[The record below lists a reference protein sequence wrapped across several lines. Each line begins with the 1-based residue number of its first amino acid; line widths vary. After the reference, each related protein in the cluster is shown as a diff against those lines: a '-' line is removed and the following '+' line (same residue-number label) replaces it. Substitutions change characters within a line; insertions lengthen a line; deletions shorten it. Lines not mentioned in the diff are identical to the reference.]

1 MPLQAKRPS
10 EKLSIKYIY
19 LNRTKYIYLNNILNN
34 MKKNYNFILLIT
46 LLIVLI
52 GCETNSTPVYT
63 INPTPEIISNFV
75 GETIPFQVDYSVKNG
90 KITSPQL
97 ISNCVSIEI
106 QSQSSDS
113 DEEGHGKII
122 AALLIKSYYQ
132 QSNCIIFKSN
142 EHEQGLLVSIIPT
155 RQAYIGSI
163 DFLKEISYD
172 QLSKF
177 TANLVITERDIPQK
191 VRLVLSSSTPNLKFT
206 EKSVDPPVNINSGI
220 IEFTTGE
227 YQNSATPY
235 GYIYLPNTGFP
246 SVDLQPISLNLYI
259 EKNGMWYLLDQTYLN
274 GIKAS

>member
-1 MPLQAKRPS
+1 
-10 EKLSIKYIY
+10 
-19 LNRTKYIYLNNILNN
+19 

-52 GCETNSTPVYT
+52 GCKPNSTPVYT

-97 ISNCVSIEI
+97 ISNCASIEI

-113 DEEGHGKII
+113 NEEDHGKII
-122 AALLIKSYYQ
+122 ATLRIKSYYQ

-142 EHEQGLLVSIIPT
+142 EHKQNLKVLIMPQKQASIE
-155 RQAYIGSI
+155 GI
-163 DFLKEISYD
+163 DFLKEINYD
-172 QLSKF
+172 QPSKF

-191 VRLVLSSSTPNLKFT
+191 LRLVLSSRTPNLKFMKKPT
-206 EKSVDPPVNINSGI
+206 DSLININSGI
-220 IEFTTGE
+220 IELTTGE
-227 YQNSATPY
+227 YQDSATPY

-246 SVDLQPISLNLYI
+246 SVDLQPISLNLEI
-259 EKNGMWYLLDQTYLN
+259 EKNGRWYLLDQTYLN